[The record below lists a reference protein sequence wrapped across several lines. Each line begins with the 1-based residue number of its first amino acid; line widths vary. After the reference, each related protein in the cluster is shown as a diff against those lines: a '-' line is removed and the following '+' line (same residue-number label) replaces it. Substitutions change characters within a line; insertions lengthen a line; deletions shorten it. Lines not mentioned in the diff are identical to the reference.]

1 MCQHTKHSREGARIA
16 AFAASLVLAASVAG
30 AQPAFPTKPV
40 RLITAFAA
48 GSGPDVALRV
58 VAERLSKT
66 WGRPVIVDN
75 RPGGNG
81 FIAIAALRQAP
92 ADGHDLIQ
100 LDSNH
105 VTTHPHTFT
114 KLPYDAQKDLEPV
127 RPLFRNN
134 FFIVVSRDSP
144 YRSLDD
150 IVAAAR
156 RKPGQVTYGSWA
168 NGSPGHL
175 GVLRLQKMQGI
186 AMLHVPYKEM
196 NQLYAAVATKEVDWA
211 LGSAAS
217 AGALEKAAKVRFIAM
232 AGPNRSKGHPD
243 VPSVDEQPTT
253 KGYEVVAWTGLFA
266 PKGTPKALREKI
278 SADIKAA
285 LDTPEVRERYR
296 GFDYEPL
303 DADPDAFAQL
313 IRRQTKGWDDII
325 KSAHLKL
332 D

>member
-1 MCQHTKHSREGARIA
+1 MFKPSKHWREGARIA
-16 AFAASLVLAASVAG
+16 AFAAGLALTAGGAG
-30 AQPAFPTKPV
+30 AQPAFPTKTV
-40 RLITAFAA
+40 RLITPFAA

-58 VAERLSKT
+58 VAERLARK
-66 WGRPVIVDN
+66 WGQSVIVDN

-81 FIAIAALRQAP
+81 FIAIAALRQASP
-92 ADGHDLIQ
+92 DGHDLIQ

-127 RPLFRNN
+127 RPLFRNH
-134 FFIVVSRDSP
+134 FFVVVAKDSP
-144 YRSLDD
+144 YRSFDD

-156 RKPGQVTYGSWA
+156 GKPGRVTYGSWS

-175 GVLRLQKMQGI
+175 GALRLQKLQGI
-186 AMLHVPYKEM
+186 EMMHVPYKEM
-196 NQLYAAVATKEVDWA
+196 NQLYTAVATKEVDWA

-217 AGALEKAAKVRFIAM
+217 AGALEKAAKVRFIAT
-232 AGPNRSKGHPD
+232 AGPTRSKGYPE
-243 VPSVDEQPTT
+243 VPSVDEKPVT
-253 KGYEVVAWTGLFA
+253 KGYEVAAWTGLFA

-278 SADIKAA
+278 SADLKEA
-285 LDTPEVRERYR
+285 LNAPEVRERYR
-296 GFDYEPL
+296 GFDYQAF
-303 DADPDAFAQL
+303 DAVPDAFAHL
-313 IRRQTKGWDDII
+313 IRHESKGWEDII